1 VSNRE
6 AVYRARW
13 ILPVSS
19 EPLSEGAVRV
29 TADGL
34 IDAVGAAKEVPV
46 DGARVFE
53 LGDAIILP
61 GLVNV
66 HAHPELTCLR
76 GRLEDLEFTRWIE
89 MLTELKYDVLS
100 AEALRVSTWLGIA
113 EAVAS
118 GVTCV
123 AAPDDAGFLMRAMVE
138 SGLRGR
144 VYREVFGPSPDQAD
158 EALAEI
164 VAKVEA
170 ARPLQNDR
178 VEVGISPHAPYT
190 VSASLFGK
198 LAEYALTEGLP
209 VCIHAAESEAEES
222 FVRRGTGPFA
232 ERLRARKIEVRPN
245 SLSPISWLSGT
256 GILATRPLLVHC
268 VRADSSDIAC
278 IADHGASIAHCPI
291 SNAKLG
297 HGVAPLADFMEANIA
312 VGLGSDSVASNNR
325 MDILEEGRFAAL
337 LQRSVRRDATV
348 VSPRDLLRL
357 ATLEGA
363 RALGLGDGIGS
374 LQPGKRADMAAVR
387 VDLPRSMPTR
397 DPVTA
402 LFHSAS
408 AADVILTVVGGQV
421 LYRDGEFTT
430 IDWTALAD
438 DVQTKRF
445 GAE

>member
-1 VSNRE
+1 VSSKE

-19 EPLSEGAVRV
+19 EPLSKGAVRV

-34 IDAVGAAKEVPV
+34 IDAVGKAEEVPTA
-46 DGARVFE
+46 GARVFE

-61 GLVNV
+61 GLVNL
-66 HAHPELTCLR
+66 HAHPELTGLR

-89 MLTELKYDVLS
+89 TLTEFKYDVLS
-100 AEALRVSTWLGIA
+100 PEALRVSTWLGVA

-118 GVTCV
+118 GVTCL
-123 AAPDDAGFLMRAMVE
+123 AAPDDAGFLLGAMVE

-144 VYREVFGPSPDQAD
+144 VYREVFGPSPDQAE
-158 EALAEI
+158 EALAQI

-170 ARPLQNDR
+170 MRPLQNER
-178 VEVGISPHAPYT
+178 VEVGVSPHAPYT
-190 VSASLFGK
+190 VSALLFGR
-198 LAEYALTEGLP
+198 LAQYAATEGLP
-209 VCIHAAESEAEES
+209 VCIHAAESAAEQS
-222 FVRRGTGPFA
+222 FVREGRGPFA
-232 ERLRARKIEVRPN
+232 ERLRARKIEV
-245 SLSPISWLSGT
+245 SAKGLSPIRWLSET

-268 VRADSSDIAC
+268 VRADGSDIAC

-297 HGVAPLADFMEANIA
+297 HGVAPLAEFLEANIA

-337 LQRSVRRDATV
+337 LQRSVRCEATLM
-348 VSPRDLLRL
+348 SPKDLLRL
-357 ATLEGA
+357 ATLGGA
-363 RALGLGDGIGS
+363 RALGLGDRIGS
-374 LQPGKRADMAAVR
+374 LQPGKRADLVAVSVNR
-387 VDLPRSMPTR
+387 PHSMPTR
-397 DPVTA
+397 DPVAT

-408 AADVILTVVGGQV
+408 TADVILTVVGGQV

-430 IDWTALAD
+430 IDWTALVDAAEAA
-438 DVQTKRF
+438 KL

>member
-1 VSNRE
+1 MSGKE

-34 IDAVGAAKEVPV
+34 IDAVGTAEEVPTA
-46 DGARVFE
+46 GARVFE

-61 GLVNV
+61 GLVNLHV
-66 HAHPELTCLR
+66 HPELTGLR

-89 MLTELKYDVLS
+89 TLIDLKYDVLS
-100 AEALRVSTWLGIA
+100 PEGLRVSTWLGIA

-118 GVTCV
+118 GVTCL
-123 AAPDDAGFLMRAMVE
+123 AAPDDAGFLMGAMVE

-144 VYREVFGPSPDQAD
+144 VYREVFGPSPDQAE

-170 ARPLQNDR
+170 MRPLQNER
-178 VEVGISPHAPYT
+178 VEVGVSPHAPYT
-190 VSASLFGK
+190 VSARLFGR
-198 LAEYALTEGLP
+198 LAQYSATEGLP
-209 VCIHAAESEAEES
+209 VCIHAAESEAEER
-222 FVRRGTGPFA
+222 FVREGRGPFA
-232 ERLRARKIEVRPN
+232 ERLRARKIEVRAKG
-245 SLSPISWLSGT
+245 LSPIHWLSET

-268 VRADSSDIAC
+268 VRADGSDIAC
-278 IADHGASIAHCPI
+278 LADHGASIAHCPI

-337 LQRSVRRDATV
+337 LQRSVRCEATLM
-348 VSPRDLLRL
+348 SPEDLLRL
-357 ATLEGA
+357 ATLGGA
-363 RALGLGDGIGS
+363 RALGLGDRIGS
-374 LQPGKRADMAAVR
+374 LQPGKRADLVAVSVNR
-387 VDLPRSMPTR
+387 PNSMPTW
-397 DPVTA
+397 DPVAT

-408 AADVILTVVGGQV
+408 AADVILTVVGGRV

-430 IDWTALAD
+430 IDWAALVDAA
-438 DVQTKRF
+438 QAAKF